1 LFAPLPHGEC
11 SEAAY
16 LITESELTELEQILT
31 ELQTSNQQQL
41 AELIKDNLKNVE
53 IFKYTN
59 KCKII

>member
-1 LFAPLPHGEC
+1 
-11 SEAAY
+11 
-16 LITESELTELEQILT
+16 LT